1 MASIERLLGVL
12 VEFVPHLMGAVVVLL
27 VALVVALLLQRLTA
41 RFLET
46 IGLDD
51 LFERTGAANSLWQL
65 GYEGGPSRLLGFV
78 LFWGIILTGVAG
90 ALSVLGLS
98 SLEHTMD
105 QIVNLSGRAL
115 VALVILI
122 AGVMSAGW
130 LAELVAREAEGAGL
144 RGPNVFRRV
153 VFSTIVAIAAL
164 LAAEQLGLETYVII
178 LLAIVVLATIG
189 LVAALALGQGLA
201 LLSGNIAA
209 GRYVQD
215 GTQVGDVISSTVSRA
230 PSRNWGTLR
239 LRSAPKKGTSTASR
253 TGPSWRTSSAS
264 RRARP
269 PRKTPRKTPGPS
281 ARGLDLFRAQ
291 LYLPTDGL

>member
-1 MASIERLLGVL
+1 MDTIERLLGVL
-12 VEFVPHLMGAVVVLL
+12 IEFVPHLMGAVVVLL

-51 LFERTGAANSLWQL
+51 LFERTGAANSLQQF

-98 SLEHTMD
+98 SLESTMD
-105 QIVNLSGRAL
+105 QIVNLSGRVL

-153 VFSTIVAIAAL
+153 VFSAVVSVAAL
-164 LAAEQLGLETYVII
+164 LAAEQIGLETYVII
-178 LLAIVVLATIG
+178 LLATVVLATIG

-201 LLSGNIAA
+201 LLSSNIAA

-215 GTQVGDVISSTVSRA
+215 GTQVGDVISVDGIEGTVEELGYASITVRSEEGDLYRI
-230 PSRNWGTLR
+230 PNRTLMENVVR
-239 LRSAPKKGTSTASR
+239 KQEGSAPAE
-253 TGPSWRTSSAS
+253 
-264 RRARP
+264 
-269 PRKTPRKTPGPS
+269 
-281 ARGLDLFRAQ
+281 AQ
-291 LYLPTDGL
+291 DS

>member
-209 GRYVQD
+209 GRYGQD
-215 GTQVGDVISSTVSRA
+215 GTQVGDVISVDGIEGTVEELGYA
-230 PSRNWGTLR
+230 PITVRSEEGHIYRIPNRTLLENVVR
-239 LRSAPKKGTSTASR
+239 KQEGSAPAEDS
-253 TGPSWRTSSAS
+253 
-264 RRARP
+264 
-269 PRKTPRKTPGPS
+269 
-281 ARGLDLFRAQ
+281 
-291 LYLPTDGL
+291 